1 MRLTTEGQVQYV
13 HTESGAVSW
22 YDPRVKDLVD
32 KDLDLDKLVGPLPPG
47 WELRQSNNRTYF
59 VNHVNRTT
67 QLTDPR
73 LVVNREML
81 SRISSAVKTSSASSR
96 KVVQPPPVQAKASK
110 PPMPLPDHDLNSNFK
125 QPNRKIL
132 VQKMQALRQEFA
144 AMQPQTGH
152 CRLEVCRD
160 DLFEESYRGL
170 MKMKSKELKKKLMV
184 KFRGEE
190 GIDYGGVAREWLYL
204 LSREMLNPCYGLFLY
219 THEGMYTLH
228 INPNSAV
235 NPVSHSDSRLCDTD
249 LMFLQDHLS
258 YFHFVGRVI
267 GLALF
272 HGHYIGATFSL
283 TFYRMLLNKAITLD
297 DIRLV
302 DPELHRG
309 LEWML

>member
-1 MRLTTEGQVQYV
+1 MRLTPEGQVQYV
-13 HTESGAVSW
+13 HTESGTVSW

-32 KDLDLDKLVGPLPPG
+32 KDLNLDQLVGPLPPG

-59 VNHVNRTT
+59 VNHMNRTT

-73 LVVNREML
+73 LLANRDELCRMP
-81 SRISSAVKTSSASSR
+81 SVARSAPAAR
-96 KVVQPPPVQAKASK
+96 KAVHPPPPQTKASK
-110 PPMPLPDHDLNSNFK
+110 PPMPLPDHDLNSNLK
-125 QPNRKIL
+125 QPNRKVLI
-132 VQKMQALRQEFA
+132 QKMQALRQDFA
-144 AMQPQTGH
+144 ALQPQTGH
-152 CRLEVCRD
+152 CRLEVSRE

-235 NPVSHSDSRLCDTD
+235 NPVSCSARLPAASC
-249 LMFLQDHLS
+249 
-258 YFHFVGRVI
+258 
-267 GLALF
+267 
-272 HGHYIGATFSL
+272 
-283 TFYRMLLNKAITLD
+283 
-297 DIRLV
+297 
-302 DPELHRG
+302 
-309 LEWML
+309 